1 MTVQPQQAALG
12 ADSARLNYHV
22 ARSVL
27 PSVVLFIAPL
37 LLQLIAR
44 SDLPVHGRIG
54 GQLLRRYSR
63 APPPLRLAHAARAL
77 SARKHIL
84 RIERPL
90 MRRNAKF
97 ACVPR
102 HIFQQFLIG
111 LLSLKEDGE
120 DLKMKRGQVSLIA
133 VTNCNHPPQ
142 SPNAVTQKN
151 YRPAVLLFWC

>member
-63 APPPLRLAHAARAL
+63 APPSGGLRTLRAR
-77 SARKHIL
+77 
-84 RIERPL
+84 
-90 MRRNAKF
+90 
-97 ACVPR
+97 C
-102 HIFQQFLIG
+102 
-111 LLSLKEDGE
+111 
-120 DLKMKRGQVSLIA
+120 
-133 VTNCNHPPQ
+133 PPE
-142 SPNAVTQKN
+142 STSCA
-151 YRPAVLLFWC
+151 